1 MFDLEERIRHWRQAQ
16 AHALGG
22 RAEVLD
28 ELESH
33 LREEVQRLVAAGQ
46 TLASAWETALARL
59 GDPRQLADEFGKVSA
74 LGALGWLPARVV
86 VALLALLG
94 LGLAWVIGTNLH
106 PVQKQFSVLL
116 ASHVFTIDLGYS
128 TTLAVGFLAVWA
140 LLSRVIAGTEARQG
154 EGFRAAAVALAATG
168 LVLTAVGVVLGGWWA
183 ADNLGRFWGWD
194 PKEIGG
200 LSVLVWNAVLL
211 LWLRFRPAAFLV
223 GMVLAGVGNVV
234 VSLSWF
240 GPALLEHRYSYGFGP
255 PLLGCVIVQLLL
267 LLLALVPA
275 GWLARQ
281 RA

>member
-22 RAEVLD
+22 SAEVLD

-33 LREEVQRLVAAGQ
+33 LREEVQRLIAAGQ
-46 TLASAWETALARL
+46 TPANAWETALARL
-59 GDPRQLADEFGKVSA
+59 GDPRQLAAEFGKVSA
-74 LGALGWLPARVV
+74 PGALGWLPARVI
-86 VALLALLG
+86 VAELALLG
-94 LGLAWVIGTNLH
+94 LGLAWLIGTKLF
-106 PVQKQFSVLL
+106 QGQFGVLL
-116 ASHVFTIDLGYS
+116 AGHVFTIILGYV
-128 TTLAVGFLAVWA
+128 TIFAVGFLAVWA
-140 LLSRVIAGTEARQG
+140 LLSRVVAGTEARQG
-154 EGFRAAAVALAATG
+154 EGFRAAASALAAAA
-168 LVLTAVGVVLGGWWA
+168 LVLNAVGVVLGGWWA

-194 PKEIGG
+194 AKEIGG
-200 LSVLVWNAVLL
+200 LSVVVWNAVLL

-234 VSLSWF
+234 VGLSWF
-240 GPALLEHRYSYGFGP
+240 VPALLDNRHSYGFGP
-255 PLLGCVIVQLLL
+255 PLLGFVIVQLVL

>member
-46 TLASAWETALARL
+46 TPASAWETALARL
-59 GDPRQLADEFGKVSA
+59 GDPRQLAAEFGKVPA
-74 LGALGWLPARVV
+74 AGALGWLPARVV

-94 LGLAWVIGTNLH
+94 LGLAWVIGTNLL
-106 PVQKQFSVLL
+106 QGQFGVLL
-116 ASHVFTIDLGYS
+116 ASHVFTIVLGYS
-128 TTLAVGFLAVWA
+128 TIFAVGFLAVWA
-140 LLSRVIAGTEARQG
+140 LLSRVVAGTAARQG
-154 EGFRAAAVALAATG
+154 EGFRNAAVALAATG

-211 LWLRFRPAAFLV
+211 LWLRYRPAAVLA
-223 GMVLAGVGNVV
+223 GMVLAGVGNVI

-240 GPALLEHRYSYGFGP
+240 GPALLDNRHSYGIG
-255 PLLGCVIVQLLL
+255 LWLGFVVVQLLL

-281 RA
+281 RV

>member
-16 AHALGG
+16 SHALGG

-46 TLASAWETALARL
+46 TPASAWETALARL
-59 GDPRQLADEFGKVSA
+59 GDPRQLAAEFGKVSA
-74 LGALGWLPARVV
+74 PGALGWLPARVV

-94 LGLAWVIGTNLH
+94 LGLAWVIGTNLL
-106 PVQKQFSVLL
+106 QGQFGVLL
-116 ASHVFTIDLGYS
+116 ASHVFTIALGYS
-128 TTLAVGFLAVWA
+128 TTFAVGFLAVWA
-140 LLSRVIAGTEARQG
+140 LLSRVVTGTEARQG

-211 LWLRFRPAAFLV
+211 LWLRYRPAAVLV

-240 GPALLEHRYSYGFGP
+240 GPALLEHRFSYGFGP
-255 PLLGCVIVQLLL
+255 SLLGFVIVQLLL

>member
-1 MFDLEERIRHWRQAQ
+1 MFDLEEGIRHWRQAQ

-22 RAEVLD
+22 RGEILD

-46 TLASAWETALARL
+46 TPAGAWEAALARL
-59 GDPRQLADEFGKVSA
+59 GDPRQLAAEFGKLSA
-74 LGALGWLPARVV
+74 PGALRWLPARVV
-86 VALLALLG
+86 VAALALLG
-94 LGLAWVIGTNLH
+94 LGLAWLIGTNLF
-106 PVQKQFSVLL
+106 QGKFGVLL
-116 ASHVFTIDLGYS
+116 AVHVFTIVLGYV
-128 TTLAVGFLAVWA
+128 TTFAVGFLAVWA
-140 LLSRVIAGTEARQG
+140 LLNRVVAGTEARQG
-154 EGFRAAAVALAATG
+154 EGFRSAAPALAGTG

-194 PKEIGG
+194 AKEIGG
-200 LSVLVWNAVLL
+200 LSVLAWNVVLL
-211 LWLRFRPAAFLV
+211 LWLRSRPAAALV
-223 GMVLAGVGNVV
+223 GMVLAGVGNVI

-240 GPALLEHRYSYGFGP
+240 GPALLDDRHSYGFGP
-255 PLLGCVIVQLLL
+255 SLLGFVVVQLLL

>member
-46 TLASAWETALARL
+46 TPAGAWETALARL
-59 GDPRQLADEFGKVSA
+59 GDPRQLAAEFGKVPA
-74 LGALGWLPARVV
+74 PGALRWLPARVV
-86 VALLALLG
+86 VAVLALLG
-94 LGLAWVIGTNLH
+94 LGLAWLIGTNLL
-106 PVQKQFSVLL
+106 QGRLGVLL
-116 ASHVFTIDLGYS
+116 AGHLFTITLGYG
-128 TTLAVGFLAVWA
+128 TTFAAGVLAVWA
-140 LLSRVIAGTEARQG
+140 LVSRVVAAAEARQG
-154 EGFRAAAVALAATG
+154 EGFRAAAAALAAAA
-168 LVLTAVGVVLGGWWA
+168 LVLNAVGVVLGGWWA
-183 ADNLGRFWGWD
+183 ADNLGHFWGWD
-194 PKEIGG
+194 AKEIGG
-200 LSVLVWNAVLL
+200 LSVVVWNAVLL
-211 LWLRFRPAAFLV
+211 LWLHFRPAAFLV

-234 VSLSWF
+234 VGLSWF
-240 GPALLEHRYSYGFGP
+240 VPALLDNRHSYGFGP
-255 PLLGCVIVQLLL
+255 PLLGFVIVQILL